1 MTAAQP
7 SAAEPSA
14 VRPSIAEASAAIG
27 STGNARAAE
36 RWSASLMANFG
47 TPMVELVS
55 GDGAVVQDVD
65 GKRYLDLLGGIAVN
79 ALGHAHPAIVEAV
92 SSQIATLGH
101 VSNFFSHPAVL
112 ELAERL
118 IQLSGAGP
126 QGRVL
131 FCNSGAEANEAAFKI
146 ARLTGRPKIIAT
158 DGGFHGRT
166 MGALAMTGQ
175 PGKQAPFAPMTPGV
189 EFVPYGDASAM
200 AAALRPS
207 EPDGAESAVGAV
219 ILEPIQGEAGVVDPP
234 DGYLAAV
241 REITSAAGTLL
252 ILDEV
257 QTGTGRTGSWFAFQ
271 HDGIVPDVVTLAK
284 GLGGGLPIGAVIG
297 FGPAAALLSAGQHGS
312 TFAGN
317 PVCAAAA
324 LAVLRTIDSE
334 RLLDHVDAI
343 GKHLAGALEALD
355 HPLISHVR
363 GRGLLLGIVLNA
375 EIAPGVVAAA
385 REAGFL
391 INAPVADVLRLAPPL
406 NLSLEQ
412 ADSFVAAIGPIL
424 DSVDTPESAHPKAP
438 SDLPAGPATPK
449 D

>member
-1 MTAAQP
+1 MTAAKP
-7 SAAEPSA
+7 SATQP
-14 VRPSIAEASAAIG
+14 RAAMG
-27 STGNARAAE
+27 STGNARGAE

-47 TPMVELVS
+47 TPAVELVS
-55 GDGAVVQDVD
+55 AAGAVVQDAD

-79 ALGHAHPAIVEAV
+79 VLGHAHPAIVEAV
-92 SSQIATLGH
+92 SRQIATLGH

-118 IQLSGAGP
+118 IQVSGAGP

-158 DGGFHGRT
+158 EGGFHGRT

-189 EFVPYGDASAM
+189 EFVPYGDAPAM
-200 AAALRPS
+200 AAALRPGGS
-207 EPDGAESAVGAV
+207 DGAESDVGAV
-219 ILEPIQGEAGVVDPP
+219 ILEPIQGEAGVVEPP

-241 REITSAAGTLL
+241 RELTSAAGTLL

-257 QTGTGRTGSWFAFQ
+257 QTGIGRTGSWFAFQ
-271 HDGIVPDVVTLAK
+271 HDGIVPDIVTLAK

-297 FGPAAALLSAGQHGS
+297 FGPAAGLLSAGQHGS

-343 GKHLAGALEALD
+343 GKHLAGAVEALD

-363 GRGLLLGIVLNA
+363 GRGLLLGIVLTA
-375 EIAPGVVAAA
+375 AIAPAVVAAA
-385 REAGFL
+385 SDAGFL
-391 INAPVADVLRLAPPL
+391 INAPATDVLRLAPPL
-406 NLSLEQ
+406 NLSREQ

-424 DSVDTPESAHPKAP
+424 DSVDSPGTATRKPRAERPPQPAKPEGLMP
-438 SDLPAGPATPK
+438 
-449 D
+449 